1 MHGVHAFSFAFILQ
15 DTPLRLKKST
25 LNVSFILFKKH
36 EKSASVSSLVFNPKN
51 VRLMLVTNNITSAL
65 LCCQVQTLEDKYQ
78 EVLMLL
84 DETREDAKYFKTS
97 SSAANPNAAAGSSS
111 FFNDSGVE
119 TPRIVAFPNSLAAE
133 LESSGVTF
141 DPNCSSIP
149 VNMSHNS
156 LTQSESDKFFSLSSS
171 QNCSSSVVSEA
182 SSASTFCMVERPDK
196 LSLPTDDSRN
206 DLHNRRAHRF
216 NVKNLAERGRS
227 HDLHEPK

>member
-36 EKSASVSSLVFNPKN
+36 EKSASVSSLVF
-51 VRLMLVTNNITSAL
+51 ITSAL